1 MSKKRKKD
9 NSKSLSKKKA
19 KIKGNPTSGKY
30 SVADYKTRIALFL
43 QKADKKG
50 LTPKQ
55 LAAFCKAEKG
65 SYKNYK
71 TALEELQKNAVVTKS
86 KKMFMLSTVAGY
98 FKAEIV
104 RLNTTFGFAK
114 KSDSDEEIFI
124 PGKFLLGSLVG
135 DTVLMKYIKSR
146 SGNPEGEVVD
156 ILEFSN
162 PLCSGTII
170 LENQEKMLVCEKM
183 CNTPIRIMT
192 KRSVNFKVG
201 DKVLAKISQ
210 RGKRHSEHKAEIVFS
225 YGSAQKAENCAFALI
240 DSEGLPYEFPF
251 DVVDEAQSIAQK
263 SITNEEIESRTDL
276 RNEIIFTIDSAHSKD
291 LDDAV
296 SVKKTSSGY
305 ELGVHIADVSHYV
318 KAGHPLDK
326 EAMNRGTSV
335 YFADKVIPM
344 LPKELS
350 NGICSLNPD
359 EDRLAFSSLMK
370 LDNDGKLIDFHFEK
384 TVIRSRVKGVYKEI
398 NTILDGTSTPEI
410 DEKYKDVRETIFL
423 LNELADL
430 RLIIRANRGTP
441 QIETVESEFIID
453 ENGVCSDVVPRTRG
467 KSEQIIEE
475 MMLLANESAAKTAR
489 NFELPFVYR
498 VHETPSDE
506 KINILS
512 ETLIKLNIPLPR
524 IGDTV
529 KPAHLKQIL
538 ENAKESS
545 SYPIINNLVLR
556 SMPKAKYSDKPLGH
570 FGLALE
576 DYSHFTSPIRRYSD
590 LAIHR
595 ILTAFLIKQQEN
607 GIISKKLYK
616 FAPQAADAATEAEL
630 RAVAIERKCEDFYKA
645 EYMSS
650 KIGEKYTGLITSVTD
665 YGFYVLLENSV
676 EGLVRINSLPDG
688 NYDIDEGIAIIETTT
703 NKTYAVGDKVEVIC
717 SKAAVEIGKIDFDL
731 V

>member
-1 MSKKRKKD
+1 
-9 NSKSLSKKKA
+9 
-19 KIKGNPTSGKY
+19 
-30 SVADYKTRIALFL
+30 
-43 QKADKKG
+43 
-50 LTPKQ
+50 
-55 LAAFCKAEKG
+55 
-65 SYKNYK
+65 
-71 TALEELQKNAVVTKS
+71 
-86 KKMFMLSTVAGY
+86 
-98 FKAEIV
+98 
-104 RLNTTFGFAK
+104 
-114 KSDSDEEIFI
+114 
-124 PGKFLLGSLVG
+124 
-135 DTVLMKYIKSR
+135 
-146 SGNPEGEVVD
+146 
-156 ILEFSN
+156 
-162 PLCSGTII
+162 
-170 LENQEKMLVCEKM
+170 
-183 CNTPIRIMT
+183 
-192 KRSVNFKVG
+192 
-201 DKVLAKISQ
+201 
-210 RGKRHSEHKAEIVFS
+210 
-225 YGSAQKAENCAFALI
+225 
-240 DSEGLPYEFPF
+240 
-251 DVVDEAQSIAQK
+251 
-263 SITNEEIESRTDL
+263 
-276 RNEIIFTIDSAHSKD
+276 
-291 LDDAV
+291 
-296 SVKKTSSGY
+296 
-305 ELGVHIADVSHYV
+305 
-318 KAGHPLDK
+318 
-326 EAMNRGTSV
+326 
-335 YFADKVIPM
+335 
-344 LPKELS
+344 
-350 NGICSLNPD
+350 
-359 EDRLAFSSLMK
+359 MK

>member
-1 MSKKRKKD
+1 
-9 NSKSLSKKKA
+9 
-19 KIKGNPTSGKY
+19 
-30 SVADYKTRIALFL
+30 
-43 QKADKKG
+43 
-50 LTPKQ
+50 
-55 LAAFCKAEKG
+55 
-65 SYKNYK
+65 
-71 TALEELQKNAVVTKS
+71 
-86 KKMFMLSTVAGY
+86 
-98 FKAEIV
+98 
-104 RLNTTFGFAK
+104 LNTTFGFAK

-430 RLIIRANRGTP
+430 RLIIRSNRGTP